1 LDIIH
6 DRGAEPSFEAIGQYI
21 GEPGRYR
28 WLDLTKHIENTYYAK
43 PQIAYSVCAGKPGW
57 NVKYKKSSKAI
68 CTLYPEQNGFMVLV
82 VLSALD
88 IVRLELV
95 RPCYSKKLNRL
106 FDETR
111 LFNNTKW
118 LMIRVE
124 SDPILEDVKRLF
136 ALKLQ
141 P

>member
-1 LDIIH
+1 MVQLH
-6 DRGAEPSFEAIGQYI
+6 P
-21 GEPGRYR
+21 
-28 WLDLTKHIENTYYAK
+28 K
-43 PQIAYSVCAGKPGW
+43 
-57 NVKYKKSSKAI
+57 
-68 CTLYPEQNGFMVLV
+68 TLLLLMYLKMHLLQLYMVLV
-82 VLSALD
+82 VLTALD
-88 IVRLELV
+88 IARLELV
-95 RPCYSKKLNRL
+95 RPCYSEKLNRL